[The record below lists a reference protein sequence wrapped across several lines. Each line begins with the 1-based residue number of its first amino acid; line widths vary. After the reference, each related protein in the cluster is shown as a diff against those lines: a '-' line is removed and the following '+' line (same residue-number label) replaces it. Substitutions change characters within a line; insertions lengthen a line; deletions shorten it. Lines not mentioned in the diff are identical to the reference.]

1 MKKIFLSFLIL
12 TLSLP
17 VLMASPS
24 IFTPELTAPNNN
36 QSGVAPNVTL
46 DWNAVVGN
54 IGLHYILHLS
64 TDEAFTSPV
73 EFTTELTRYEMANLM
88 FGGVYYWKVKAID
101 MTGQS
106 DWSEVRSFTVVSR
119 PMMRRPANNA
129 NNQDANVL
137 IQWDAIT
144 GVSHFDFQIDT
155 VSTFDSPYAYIT
167 PVAGSKK
174 EANAANL
181 LFGEGHY
188 VRLRARHALDT
199 TDWTNPTF
207 FTVTSTFNIS
217 RPNDN
222 ATDVVPDAEF
232 QWTRVNGIN
241 KYNVLIS
248 LEPEVQHY
256 DSYNVQSD
264 LTRIKPDTLLFGTQY
279 YWRMLAIHS
288 KDTLYSAIRAF
299 TTVVKPT
306 LKTPA
311 NNSTN
316 VQLTPSLTWGKI
328 SGVKTYEL
336 ELASNSAFTGARH
349 YNISAT
355 GGAGDELFKVPIHVL
370 DSASTYFW
378 RVKAISSRDSSAWS
392 DTFNFRCVALGVED
406 PADLLGKANIFPSP
420 AAGEVNI
427 QMKSTVY
434 GNAEVSVY
442 DLLGKTRIERQV
454 QITAGQIRN
463 FDLENLPDGIYMIN
477 IKHEGVSATSKL
489 IIRR

>member
-1 MKKIFLSFLIL
+1 
-12 TLSLP
+12 
-17 VLMASPS
+17 
-24 IFTPELTAPNNN
+24 
-36 QSGVAPNVTL
+36 
-46 DWNAVVGN
+46 
-54 IGLHYILHLS
+54 
-64 TDEAFTSPV
+64 
-73 EFTTELTRYEMANLM
+73 
-88 FGGVYYWKVKAID
+88 
-101 MTGQS
+101 
-106 DWSEVRSFTVVSR
+106 
-119 PMMRRPANNA
+119 
-129 NNQDANVL
+129 
-137 IQWDAIT
+137 
-144 GVSHFDFQIDT
+144 
-155 VSTFDSPYAYIT
+155 
-167 PVAGSKK
+167 
-174 EANAANL
+174 
-181 LFGEGHY
+181 
-188 VRLRARHALDT
+188 
-199 TDWTNPTF
+199 
-207 FTVTSTFNIS
+207 
-217 RPNDN
+217 
-222 ATDVVPDAEF
+222 
-232 QWTRVNGIN
+232 
-241 KYNVLIS
+241 
-248 LEPEVQHY
+248 
-256 DSYNVQSD
+256 SYNVQSD